1 VLRLRRPKASRSERA
16 PQGGDSAN
24 PRLERLVTKAR
35 AILLF
40 ERAWRIILPPL
51 LVLGFFICLSWAG
64 IWLEAPHWVQGLGIL
79 ALATG
84 IILSLWPARNFR
96 FPTRKDALERID
108 RVSALP
114 TRPAAVI
121 DDRLGNGGA
130 DPTTRALWNLHRR
143 RAELAVA
150 SLQTGAPSPRMVDVD
165 RYALRATILVGLVAT
180 SFIAGPEKY
189 ARLAA
194 AFDWHFG
201 ALSGS
206 ESRLDAWIDPP
217 AYTGKTPIVLSLKS
231 NSGLYNLDTPQKIEA
246 PIGSIVIIH
255 AASGP
260 PPIDIKGALAGV
272 GKDATA
278 QAGAS
283 AKAPGSKPSGG
294 ETRLILQGDAKL
306 TLGHSG
312 TQFGAFDIHA
322 ILDQPPSIAPTDAP
336 VLNARGS
343 LTLKYRVADDYGVIG
358 AEANFAKPVLPGGRP
373 AARSLVDPPKI
384 ALLLPPAPNL
394 AGEAE
399 TTADL
404 AEHPWA
410 GARVEMTL
418 SARDEGGNEGKSDP
432 VEMTLP
438 QKPFVKP
445 LARALV
451 EQRRNLVL
459 APDDKARVL
468 TALDALMFAP
478 ETFDTSAS
486 VYLGLRVAFDQLSAA
501 KDDSDLTDVA
511 EYLWQMALRLE
522 NGNLSEAERELR
534 AAEEHL
540 REALQ
545 RNAPDEEI
553 RKLAENLRAAMDK
566 FLQELAAQQND
577 KEQENHSA
585 ELDGPGRSVN
595 AKELQAMLDKM
606 QDMLRSGDAESAQKM
621 LEQLQNIL
629 ENLRVARPRKAD
641 PRAQQM
647 TRALDELGRMSQD
660 QQDLRDETY
669 QGNQANRH
677 QQRVQRN
684 PWGQPGQQTF
694 GDFFNHEDGDEDADV
709 GNMDSGDPRGLK
721 DPPAQRQSQADLGK
735 RQRALRDRLETLQK
749 KLDESGADPRNL
761 DDAQKAMRQAE
772 SALGQGPRGGDDAV
786 NAQGRAIDALRE
798 GAQKLAE
805 AMRGEGEAAD
815 GENGEGSEGQGGM
828 GRFGSGDATDPLG
841 RPGGS
846 QRAFNPGARYDP
858 MGVPA
863 AERARRVLEE
873 LRRRLG
879 EPARPRE
886 EMDYLERLLRRY

>member
-1 VLRLRRPKASRSERA
+1 
-16 PQGGDSAN
+16 
-24 PRLERLVTKAR
+24 
-35 AILLF
+35 
-40 ERAWRIILPPL
+40 
-51 LVLGFFICLSWAG
+51 
-64 IWLEAPHWVQGLGIL
+64 
-79 ALATG
+79 
-84 IILSLWPARNFR
+84 
-96 FPTRKDALERID
+96 
-108 RVSALP
+108 
-114 TRPAAVI
+114 
-121 DDRLGNGGA
+121 
-130 DPTTRALWNLHRR
+130 
-143 RAELAVA
+143 
-150 SLQTGAPSPRMVDVD
+150 M
-165 RYALRATILVGLVAT
+165 
-180 SFIAGPEKY
+180 
-189 ARLAA
+189 
-194 AFDWHFG
+194 
-201 ALSGS
+201 
-206 ESRLDAWIDPP
+206 
-217 AYTGKTPIVLSLKS
+217 
-231 NSGLYNLDTPQKIEA
+231 
-246 PIGSIVIIH
+246 
-255 AASGP
+255 
-260 PPIDIKGALAGV
+260 
-272 GKDATA
+272 
-278 QAGAS
+278 
-283 AKAPGSKPSGG
+283 
-294 ETRLILQGDAKL
+294 
-306 TLGHSG
+306 
-312 TQFGAFDIHA
+312 
-322 ILDQPPSIAPTDAP
+322 
-336 VLNARGS
+336 LNARGS
-343 LTLKYRVADDYGVIG
+343 LTLKYQVADDYGVIG

-501 KDDSDLTDVA
+501 KDDSDLTEVA

-553 RKLAENLRAAMDK
+553 RKLAENLRGAMDK

-606 QDMLRSGDAESAQKM
+606 QDMLRSGDAEGAQKM

-641 PRAQQM
+641 PGAQQM

-709 GNMDSGDPRGLK
+709 GNMDNGDPRALK

-798 GAQKLAE
+798 EPRSSLKRCVAKAKQREVKTAREARVKAEWGASVR
-805 AMRGEGEAAD
+805 AMRPIPWVGPEEAKGHSTPARD
-815 GENGEGSEGQGGM
+815 MIRWGFRQQ
-828 GRFGSGDATDPLG
+828 SG
-841 RPGGS
+841 
-846 QRAFNPGARYDP
+846 PGACLRSCVEDSASRH
-858 MGVPA
+858 VPEKKWIIWNVYCA
-863 AERARRVLEE
+863 VIEPCRDAKTT
-873 LRRRLG
+873 
-879 EPARPRE
+879 PARSFRRIA
-886 EMDYLERLLRRY
+886 RLCMRQLT